1 MFVETSH
8 WRTIIL
14 VISTVIFLHQTASS
28 VRQTSLYKLVLLSGL
43 SVKISLAEKDIVDG
57 LYRRNEEK

>member
-1 MFVETSH
+1 MERSH

-14 VISTVIFLHQTASS
+14 VISIVIFLHQTANSS
-28 VRQTSLYKLVLLSGL
+28 VRQTSLYKQVLLTGL